1 MDMNESDKEHGKN
14 ATLTTWERWG
24 SRVGNYLPYAT
35 LAAATAISWLQ
46 PGQAPGGHLL
56 NALLAL
62 GAAAWAYFLHTRAA
76 EPRLR
81 QPGRMRLYFAGFLV
95 LASVLMLRH
104 PIYFLFTV
112 TGFFHASDLRPWPAA
127 LLGVG
132 LTSILVNTLITGFPW
147 PERDSWVFFG
157 VLIVFQTL
165 AIGFG
170 ILLGEKLS
178 NLSEERREA
187 VARLEAALEENTGL
201 QAQLVAQA
209 REAGVLEERQ
219 RLARE
224 IHDTLAQGLAGII
237 TQLEAARHADGRQ
250 APGEGETALER
261 HLENALRLGRESL
274 AEARRSVHALRP
286 AHLEGAG
293 LPEALEQVA
302 RDWEAV
308 NGTPVEV
315 NTTGERQA
323 LPPEVEA
330 ALLRTAQEALANIAR
345 HAGAGRVG
353 LTLTFLGE
361 TAALDIVDDGVGFD
375 PQAQTGAGFGLASM
389 RQRLGQ
395 VGGWLEIESEPGA
408 GAALSA
414 RVPLAASRDEA
425 PEEAGAGARL

>member
-1 MDMNESDKEHGKN
+1 MKEN
-14 ATLTTWERWG
+14 DTLTTWERWG
-24 SRVGNYLPYAT
+24 GRIGNILPYAT
-35 LAAATAISWLQ
+35 LAISTAISWLQ
-46 PGQAPGGHLL
+46 PGKAPGGHLL
-56 NALLAL
+56 NLLLAAL
-62 GAAAWAYFLHTRAA
+62 AAAWVYFLHTRAGD
-76 EPRLR
+76 RRGR
-81 QPGRMRLYFAGFLV
+81 QAGRMRLYFAGFLL
-95 LASVLMLRH
+95 LASALMLRH
-104 PIYFLFTV
+104 PIFFVFAV
-112 TGFFHASDLRPWPAA
+112 TGFFHAADLRPWPVMV
-127 LLGVG
+127 LGVG
-132 LTSILVNTLITGFPW
+132 LTSLLMNTLLTGFPW
-147 PERDSWVFFG
+147 PERESWVFFG
-157 VLIVFQTL
+157 VLIAFQTL

-170 ILLGEKLS
+170 TLLGEKLS
-178 NLSEERREA
+178 KLSEERREA

-237 TQLEAARHADGRQ
+237 TQLEAARHADGRPGP
-250 APGEGETALER
+250 AGEGPALER
-261 HLENALRLGRESL
+261 HLENALRLARESL

-293 LPEALEQVA
+293 LPEALARVA
-302 RDWEAV
+302 RDWSAV

-315 NTTGERQA
+315 TTTGERQP

-330 ALLRTAQEALANIAR
+330 ALLRTAQEALANVAR
-345 HAGAGRVG
+345 HARAGRVG
-353 LTLTFLGE
+353 LTLSYLGE

-375 PQAQTGAGFGLASM
+375 PQAQSGAGFGLASM

-414 RVPLAASRDEA
+414 RVPLAAGRGEA
-425 PEEAGAGARL
+425 REGAMQ